1 MFISS
6 GLVITCDPKDIV
18 LDNQLGNNHVG
29 FSILYCQSNVS
40 AIMTIWKWPLSYTIL
55 DGYTLRKLFI
65 SNDET
70 HIPIVDDEGEIG
82 EIGVKKKQDT
92 F

>member
-1 MFISS
+1 VFISS
-6 GLVITCDPKDIV
+6 GCVITCDPKETI
-18 LDNQLGNNHVG
+18 LDNQLGKNHVG
-29 FSILYCQSNVS
+29 LSILYCQSNVS

-55 DGYTLRKLFI
+55 DGYILRELFI
-65 SNDET
+65 SNNET
-70 HIPIVDDEGEIG
+70 HIPIVDNEG